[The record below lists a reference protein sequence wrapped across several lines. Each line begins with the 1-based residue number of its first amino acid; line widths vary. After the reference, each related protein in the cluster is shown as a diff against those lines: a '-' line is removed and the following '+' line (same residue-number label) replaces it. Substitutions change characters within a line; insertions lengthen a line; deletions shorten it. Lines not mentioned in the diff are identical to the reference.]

1 MIDRLQFMNQELWW
15 AVVLLAITLVLLFL
29 WKEWKG
35 EFNTR
40 FFVHSVV
47 GVVGI
52 VALGLLY
59 LRPTLLTEVSG
70 KAVVLTDNYRVS
82 QLDSLKDGG
91 KSIQTIRY
99 RPGLYFSKSLDSI
112 NEILVLGDGLRD
124 FDFWQLKEVST
135 TYLMGTV
142 PKGIVKLKY
151 EITLRI
157 GDDLLVNGLFNAPNA
172 GNRLVLE
179 SPSGEGL
186 DSIVFR
192 SDSEMGFKLNSNLK
206 ATGTYVY
213 RLSEKDSTGTVLNS
227 NPLPVEVLA
236 KQQLRIF
243 ISNRFPSF
251 ESKYLKNF
259 LAEEGHEVV
268 VRSQITKGRYKFEY
282 FNTKKSPVYGFREN
296 ELRDF
301 DLVILDADTYLS
313 LSKSNKNVLL
323 KLLKDTGLGI
333 LVQPNASLFRSTNAL
348 VGFEVERDVS
358 QKFLKIDNS
367 TVESYPY
374 SFQNT
379 NPLGIA
385 IENHS
390 YAMILG
396 KGRFGTTGLSTTYQL
411 VLDGKKDLYRNIW
424 TAMITATAK
433 SKETIG
439 NFEDVPAFSVVG
451 QPTSF
456 SLSTSVSK
464 PSAIMD
470 GAYSIP
476 LMKNTLIE
484 DKWHGRTYPKT
495 EGWHLLQIENDTS
508 TTAHYFVTDTIY
520 WKSLTSVK
528 TIMDNSRF
536 FDAAKNTPITKMM
549 SLEISRWWFFLI
561 FIGCMGYLW
570 VSPKLKA

>member
-40 FFVHSVV
+40 FFIHSVV
-47 GVVGI
+47 GVLVI

-59 LRPTLLTEVSG
+59 LRPALLTEVSG

-82 QLDSLKDGG
+82 QLDSLKDNE

-99 RPGLYFSKSLDSI
+99 RPGLDFSKALDSI
-112 NEILVLGDGLRD
+112 NEIVVLGDGLRD

-135 TYLMGTV
+135 TYVKGAI
-142 PKGIVKLKY
+142 PKGVVKLKY
-151 EITLRI
+151 ENTLRI
-157 GDDLLVNGLFNAPNA
+157 GDDLLVNGLFNVPTT

-179 SPSGEGL
+179 TPSGEGL
-186 DSIVFR
+186 DSIVFK

-213 RLSEKDSTGTVLNS
+213 RLSEKDSTGAVLNS

-236 KQQLRIF
+236 KQKLRIF
-243 ISNRFPSF
+243 IINKFPSF

-282 FNTKKSPVYGFREN
+282 FNTEKSPVYGFRDN

-333 LVQPNASLFRSTNAL
+333 FIQPNASLFRSANTLA
-348 VGFEVERDVS
+348 GFGVERDVS

-374 SFQNT
+374 RFSKT
-379 NPLGIA
+379 NLRGIA

-396 KGRFGTTGLSTTYQL
+396 KGRVGTTVLSTTYQL
-411 VLDGKKDLYRNIW
+411 VLDGKMNVYRNIW

-433 SKETIG
+433 SKETLG
-439 NFEDVPAFSVVG
+439 NFEDVPAFSFVG

-456 SLSTSVSK
+456 YLSTGVSK
-464 PSAIMD
+464 PLAIMD

-476 LMKNTLIE
+476 LIKNTLIE
-484 DKWHGRTYPKT
+484 DKWHGKTYSKS
-495 EGWHLLQIENDTS
+495 EGWHVLQMENDTS
-508 TTAHYFVTDTIY
+508 VAAHYFVTDTIH
-520 WKSLTSVK
+520 WKPLTSIK
-528 TIMDNSRF
+528 TIMDNGRF
-536 FDAAKNTPITKMM
+536 FDAVKNTPVKKMM

-561 FIGCMGYLW
+561 FLGCMGYLW